1 MTLTLTLAQFGA
13 PRAGVRSLAICAL
26 AALALAFALG
36 CGGGGGDA
44 PILDKSDS
52 AVVMDVSAI
61 LGASEI
67 PARLNDLGFS
77 LPGDSSLEDPDEW
90 KSELRDDLES
100 DGFAPADSIS
110 ALAGVGGAFGYV
122 YTVGG
127 LDFADLRSELEDDG
141 LEEGGYRGFE
151 LWESESSY
159 GATAIL
165 EDRELVVSG
174 NGESVKDVIKAFDRG
189 DGFADETDPLKR
201 VLDKA
206 GDGLVVRART
216 GCSRAVLFP
225 HSSSSCIA
233 VAESVT
239 GGDADKTEMFVV
251 YLFRSERSA
260 ESVRDDLV
268 DDGYS
273 GPLDVD
279 LTDVST
285 DGEFVTYRAAIYE

>member
-13 PRAGVRSLAICAL
+13 PRAVVRLLAICAL
-26 AALALAFALG
+26 VALALALG
-36 CGGGGGDA
+36 CGGGGGGA

-61 LGASEI
+61 LEASEI
-67 PARLNDLGFS
+67 PARLNDLGFG
-77 LPGDSSLEDPDEW
+77 LPSDSSLEDPDEW

-100 DGFAPADSIS
+100 GWFAPADSIS
-110 ALAGVGGAFGYV
+110 ALASVDGSATYV
-122 YTVGG
+122 YAVGG
-127 LDFADLRSELEDDG
+127 LDFADLRIEMEDDG

-151 LWESESSY
+151 LWESEGSY
-159 GATAIL
+159 SVAAIL
-165 EDRELVVSG
+165 EDREIVVSG
-174 NGESVKDVIKAFDRG
+174 NGESVKDVLKAFDRG
-189 DGFADETDPLKR
+189 DGFADEADPLKGA
-201 VLDKA
+201 LDKA

-216 GCSRAVLFP
+216 GCNRAVLFP

-239 GGDADKTEMFVV
+239 GGDAEKTEMSVV

-279 LTDVST
+279 LTEINA
-285 DGEFVTYRAAIYE
+285 DGEFVTYRATIYE

>member
-13 PRAGVRSLAICAL
+13 PRAGVRALAICAL
-26 AALALAFALG
+26 AALALALALG

-67 PARLNDLGFS
+67 PTRLNDLGFS

-110 ALAGVGGAFGYV
+110 ALANVGGSAAYV
-122 YTVGG
+122 YAVGG
-127 LDFADLRSELEDDG
+127 LDFADLRSEMEDDG

-151 LWESESSY
+151 LWESSY
-159 GATAIL
+159 SYSTAAIL

-174 NGESVKDVIKAFDRG
+174 NSEYVKEVIKAFDRG

-206 GDGLVVRART
+206 GDGLVVRALTR
-216 GCSRAVLFP
+216 CNAAAIFP
-225 HSSSSCIA
+225 DSSSSCIA

-239 GGDADKTEMFVV
+239 GGDAEKTEMSVV

-260 ESVRDDLV
+260 ESVRNDLV

-279 LTDVST
+279 LTDINA
-285 DGEFVTYRAAIYE
+285 DGEFVTYRATIYE